1 MKKIITLLFVI
12 FSLTSAAQ
20 TDSTLFMLNEYGVDT
35 TLIPHGFKVDSIKKL
50 NEGTLKVFLSEIKVF
65 GQKQRRKVLIYTGT
79 TDAVDVDLEI
89 DGLLIDETKTKSGRD
104 FYEYFY
110 KDWTAPVGVK
120 NYTIY
125 IIEKPYRLN
134 NTIIEIKINETLVFQ
149 QFLQEELFKMSDND
163 IKLKLI
169 DILGEDGHMQVLN
182 NNCTVRRVIENE
194 VPKYIKFEFYDQIKV
209 DYQGIHLIGEHGT
222 DILAIKFNKYFKLN

>member
-50 NEGTLKVFLSEIKVF
+50 KEGTLKVFLSEIKVF

-79 TDAVDVDLEI
+79 KDAVDVNLEI

-110 KDWTAPVGVK
+110 KDWTAPIGAK

-125 IIEKPYRLN
+125 ITEKPYRLN
-134 NTIIEIKINETLVFQ
+134 NTIIEIKISRS
-149 QFLQEELFKMSDND
+149 LFMA
-163 IKLKLI
+163 LLY
-169 DILGEDGHMQVLN
+169 H
-182 NNCTVRRVIENE
+182 
-194 VPKYIKFEFYDQIKV
+194 EFS
-209 DYQGIHLIGEHGT
+209 GP
-222 DILAIKFNKYFKLN
+222 

>member
-20 TDSTLFMLNEYGVDT
+20 TDSTLFMLNECGVDT

-50 NEGTLKVFLSEIKVF
+50 KEGTLKVFLSEIKVF

-79 TDAVDVDLEI
+79 KDAVDVNLEI

-110 KDWTAPVGVK
+110 KDWTAPIGAK

-125 IIEKPYRLN
+125 ITEKPYRLN

-149 QFLQEELFKMSDND
+149 QFLQRRDELVEEMAHNAARQVQQYLLQYEEITKQ
-163 IKLKLI
+163 
-169 DILGEDGHMQVLN
+169 LGGADMVGDG
-182 NNCTVRRVIENE
+182 I
-194 VPKYIKFEFYDQIKV
+194 
-209 DYQGIHLIGEHGT
+209 
-222 DILAIKFNKYFKLN
+222 